1 MEEKQGLMQIEPT
14 DAEFQLWTQKYKP
27 KNISQI
33 IGNQSVIESIVTWL
47 RDWQKVV
54 IQGLKKPV
62 TFRGT
67 HLIAGQNT
75 ENPNAKAC
83 LISGPP
89 GIGKTT
95 FVRLLAAE
103 FGYQLIEQNASDF
116 RNKKSITTNTAHLQ
130 DNQLIDM
137 NRQQVIL

>member
-1 MEEKQGLMQIEPT
+1 MQIEPSE
-14 DAEFQLWTQKYKP
+14 AEFQLWTQKYKP

-75 ENPNAKAC
+75 ENPNARAC

-103 FGYQLIEQNASDF
+103 FGY
-116 RNKKSITTNTAHLQ
+116 
-130 DNQLIDM
+130 
-137 NRQQVIL
+137 